1 MTDQCPRAFD
11 ETLISGHLDGELT
24 QAAQQKVRLH
34 LQDCGHCRALLSE
47 LQAMRETTISTV
59 FSTPDDDQW
68 DEAVRASTE
77 EAEAAAGD
85 DVGTPVIA
93 WEVDGQWKGFFGP
106 VIPSLPDTEQA
117 LRLWDGFVMLVETPG
132 FFELKRT
139 RTRGPAVGGDVTS
152 LS

>member
-34 LQDCGHCRALLSE
+34 LQDCGHCRALLGE

-68 DEAVRASTE
+68 DERPR
-77 EAEAAAGD
+77 
-85 DVGTPVIA
+85 GT
-93 WEVDGQWKGFFGP
+93 
-106 VIPSLPDTEQA
+106 
-117 LRLWDGFVMLVETPG
+117 
-132 FFELKRT
+132 
-139 RTRGPAVGGDVTS
+139 TS
-152 LS
+152 LLTRSTGWIVAIMWAVSFAAYAMWQFWQSSANIWERLFVFGGLTAIALLFISVLIDRFTVARSDPYTEVEK